1 MINKHLTNDEIQQ
14 YALQPNDCN
23 ISIIEHIR
31 NCENCKIKATQYKF
45 LFEGIKEQEKPAFDF
60 NLQDL
65 ILKQLPKPKPKISW
79 EDFLVYVLTFA
90 VFGSIGLPAY
100 LFRGYLLKM
109 VSGFLP
115 IVMYLI
121 IITTI
126 GILLFQGIEIYRK
139 YQKQIS
145 ALN

>member
-1 MINKHLTNDEIQQ
+1 M
-14 YALQPNDCN
+14 
-23 ISIIEHIR
+23 
-31 NCENCKIKATQYKF
+31 
-45 LFEGIKEQEKPAFDF
+45 EQEKAVFDF

-65 ILKQLPKPKPKISW
+65 ILKQLPKVKTKFSW
-79 EDFLVYVLTFA
+79 EDFLVYALAFA
-90 VFGSIGLPAY
+90 VFGSIGIPAY

-109 VSGFLP
+109 VSGFVP

-121 IITTI
+121 VITMMA
-126 GILLFQGIEIYRK
+126 ILLFQGIETYRK